1 MSCVLSL
8 WLGCSCRAGYL
19 FRYWGSRS
27 KKTPRN
33 HDSNN
38 HRGSTFKH
46 KLGSPSSRHINAA
59 QTDEGQAYLCKKRTE
74 CDFRRLQ
81 PLSHNWTSVTYW
93 LGAEYGGVGQSG
105 PALLLLRVRDR
116 FPLSPLRQMKFPSYL
131 YFKIVQIWYERIL
144 MQVTGQT
151 ASIWPLTQGNLNRK
165 NNRWKKKLRAIG
177 WL

>member
-81 PLSHNWTSVTYW
+81 PLSHNWTSVTDLVLSMVGWVRVVLPSCCLELEIVSPFLLWDKWNSHPIFTLKLYR
-93 LGAEYGGVGQSG
+93 YGMNEFWCK
-105 PALLLLRVRDR
+105 LRVKLPQFD
-116 FPLSPLRQMKFPSYL
+116 LWLRVTSIV
-131 YFKIVQIWYERIL
+131 KITDEK
-144 MQVTGQT
+144 
-151 ASIWPLTQGNLNRK
+151 K
-165 NNRWKKKLRAIG
+165 N
-177 WL
+177 